1 MRFLGSL
8 FSARSQ
14 QDERDPN
21 DYARWMGWKWDREKH
36 TLEGRYRNPYCAP
49 KGRLTLHADGTFD
62 LYIVKPP
69 TALLSSAYPGHSCFP
84 ATHEKGVYRVHF
96 HPPATGLTI
105 EGAIQTVER
114 ELVKAWELERK
125 GGKK

>member
-8 FSARSQ
+8 FSGRKGQAA
-14 QDERDPN
+14 QDPSE
-21 DYARWMGWKWDREKH
+21 YATWMGWKWDREQR
-36 TLEGRYRNPYCAP
+36 TLEGRFRSPYCAP
-49 KGRLTLHADGTFD
+49 KGRLERHADGTFD

-69 TALLSSAYPGHSCFP
+69 AALLSSAYAGYQCFP
-84 ATHEKGVYRVHF
+84 WDAGKGAHRVHF

-105 EGAIQTVER
+105 DGAIQTVER
-114 ELVKAWELERK
+114 ELVKAWEVERK